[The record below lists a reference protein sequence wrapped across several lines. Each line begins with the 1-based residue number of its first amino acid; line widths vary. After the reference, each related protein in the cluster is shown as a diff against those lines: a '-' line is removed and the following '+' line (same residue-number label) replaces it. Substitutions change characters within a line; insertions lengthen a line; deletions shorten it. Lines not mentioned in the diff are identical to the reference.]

1 MIRIGTQC
9 YVLTTCRA
17 SARTQCAVGRIVQVV
32 SAPYDAPDSTY
43 LAGTY
48 YDVAFGGSIFYC
60 HASQLAPL
68 SDPGVDVGALDVEGT
83 ADAPAT
89 TGAGESERL
98 APPALKP

>member
-32 SAPYDAPDSTY
+32 STPYEAPDWTY

-48 YDVAFGGSIFYC
+48 YDVAFEGSIFYC
-60 HASQLAPL
+60 HASQLVPL
-68 SDPGVDVGALDVEGT
+68 SDPGADVGDTHVEP
-83 ADAPAT
+83 AVDAPVAPS
-89 TGAGESERL
+89 SERL

>member
-32 SAPYDAPDSTY
+32 SAPYEAPDRTY
-43 LAGTY
+43 LPGTY
-48 YDVAFGGSIFYC
+48 YDVAFEGSLFYC
-60 HASQLAPL
+60 HASQLVPL
-68 SDPGVDVGALDVEGT
+68 SDPGIEVGDSQVEPGL
-83 ADAPAT
+83 DAPAVPPR
-89 TGAGESERL
+89 ERL